1 MSSIE
6 VYIVVEGKTER
17 IFVRDVLAP
26 YMAAQSIYLTAI
38 CIGKPG
44 HKGGDVRF
52 QRALNDIKNLL
63 EERSD
68 TYISTMF
75 DYFRIDSHWP
85 GKSVVDQK
93 ISNGTTLSAT
103 EKATTLGQAT
113 LVELKAQLEDYAIE
127 KRFIPYIAMH
137 EFEGLLFSDAE
148 ILADKI
154 KVDVQV
160 INAILADYN
169 NPEEINSSPSKAP
182 SKRLE
187 KILLGYNKVIM
198 GKAIAEAIGIDKI
211 RQECANFDCWLR
223 KMEEKIAKK

>member
-6 VYIVVEGKTER
+6 IHIIVEGKTEQF
-17 IFVRDVLAP
+17 FVRDVLAP
-26 YMAAQSIYLTAI
+26 YMAGQDIYLRAI
-38 CIGKPG
+38 RIGKPG

-52 QRALNDIKNLL
+52 QRALNDIKELL
-63 EERSD
+63 AQRPD
-68 TYISTMF
+68 TYVSTMF

-85 GKSVVDQK
+85 GKNKLDQK
-93 ISNGTTLSAT
+93 INSGIKLSAR
-103 EKATTLGQAT
+103 EKATILEQAT
-113 LVELKAQLEDYAIE
+113 LMELKIQLAGYEIE
-127 KRFIPYIAMH
+127 KRFIPYIEMH

-148 ILADKI
+148 VLADKI

-160 INAILADYN
+160 IDAILVDYN
-169 NPEEINSSPSKAP
+169 DPEEINTSPSKAP

-187 KILLGYNKVIM
+187 KMWLGYNKVTM

-223 KMEEKIAKK
+223 KMEKK